1 MALPPSLDE
10 AYDRARPRHRI
21 LYGILRAGLALAISV
36 FIFQINLDF
45 FESYLYDL
53 RMRIRPA
60 PAATGN
66 VELIFIDPKT
76 VEALRGQPDFGDHA
90 VLLQRLAAAKPRAVL
105 YNLPIRDLKGGDLAR
120 GLFIREARSIPQL
133 RVLTD
138 ALQMKGEENNLRLPA
153 PFQDIPVAS
162 GPLSTDAK
170 NFAKDGVT
178 RRFLIEYQ
186 GTQVVHVPL
195 AAELNSAVRD
205 VENIRGRFSFLGT
218 EQAYINFR
226 PPGSYPRTSFIDV
239 ERADAGGASTAKFR
253 DKIVIV
259 GVDTQVEERD
269 YAMTPYSRTAV
280 GMSSAEMHANILD
293 TLIRNDSPRRPP
305 RWVDFLMIAII
316 SIITVNVVFSVKP
329 TRGLLILGATLF
341 VFTGLAGFAFWPFGE
356 WIDMAHPLLAV
367 FLCYYFFIPYRLII
381 ENRRSWEIY
390 QKHRLLQQVEELK
403 TNFISMMSH
412 DLKTPI
418 ARIQGM
424 VDIIQR
430 DPTPISSQQ
439 REALDMVHASS
450 DDLLKFIN
458 SILQYGRIEA
468 QQIELRLQS
477 KDVNSL
483 LKDVVKKHEFL
494 AKLKKIRIVTE
505 LETLFPAQVDPE
517 LMKQVFSNL
526 VENAIKYSPEETA
539 VLVSSEEKGGRIVVQ
554 VADQGPGIPTDEL
567 SNIFM
572 KFFRSKNAK
581 SSPIKGS
588 GLGLYLAK
596 YFTELHG
603 GRISVES
610 SHGQGCTFTVELPL
624 DGAAPER
631 GRDRSLAGL

>member
-10 AYDRARPRHRI
+10 ADVARPRQRI
-21 LYGILRAGLALAISV
+21 LYGILRAVLALAISV

-53 RMRIRPA
+53 RVRSRPA
-60 PAATGN
+60 PSDSGHI
-66 VELIFIDPKT
+66 ELVFIDPET
-76 VEALRGQPDFGDHA
+76 IETLHGQPEYADHA
-90 VLLQRLAAAKPRAVL
+90 TFLRKMKEAAPRSLLYDFPLKDVPL
-105 YNLPIRDLKGGDLAR
+105 LKGGEAAKDQ
-120 GLFIREARSIPQL
+120 FIHEAETIPQL
-133 RVLTD
+133 RILTD
-138 ALQMKGEENNLRLPA
+138 ELEMKGEEGKLRLAP
-153 PFQDIPVAS
+153 PFQNIPVAS
-162 GPLSTDAK
+162 GPLSADTK

-186 GTQVVHVPL
+186 DSQVVHIPVAGEFNPEIL
-195 AAELNSAVRD
+195 KK
-205 VENIRGRFSFLGT
+205 ENIRGRFSFLGT
-218 EQAYINFR
+218 DQAYINFR
-226 PPGSYPRTSFIDV
+226 PPHTYSRTSFIDILNGKIPL
-239 ERADAGGASTAKFR
+239 EKFR
-253 DKIVIV
+253 DKIVIL
-259 GVDTQVEERD
+259 GSDTQVEDRD
-269 YAMTPYSRTAV
+269 YAMTPYARTST
-280 GMSSAEMHANILD
+280 GMTSAEKHANVID
-293 TLIRNDSPRRPP
+293 TLIRNDSPVRSP
-305 RWVDFLMIAII
+305 RWVDFLLIAII
-316 SIITVNVVFSVKP
+316 SILTVNVVFSVKP
-329 TRGLLILGATLF
+329 TRGLMILGATLA
-341 VFTGLAGFAFWPFGE
+341 VFAGIAGIAFWPFGY
-356 WIDMAHPLLAV
+356 WVTMSQPLLAV

-381 ENRRSWEIY
+381 ESRRSWEIY

-418 ARIQGM
+418 ARILGM
-424 VDIIQR
+424 VDIIQK
-430 DPTPISSQQ
+430 DPTPLSSAQQ
-439 REALDMVHASS
+439 EALDLVRVSS

-468 QQIELRLQS
+468 EQIQLHLQS
-477 KDVNSL
+477 KDVNQL

-494 AKLKKIRIVTE
+494 AKLKRIQIQTE
-505 LETLFPAQVDPE
+505 LETLFPSPVDPE

-526 VENAIKYSPEETA
+526 VENAIKYSPEETK
-539 VLVSSEEKGGRIVVQ
+539 VLVTTEEKDGRIVIQ

-610 SHGQGCTFTVELPL
+610 SYGQGSTFTVELPL
-624 DGAAPER
+624 EGAAR
-631 GRDRSLAGL
+631 